1 VLNDD
6 ILDNSVLLTT
16 PFRYDRAYVDITYT
30 NNQGERVTEKCVN
43 PDIMMEGGR
52 APAHCKFDLGNMEY
66 RCAYSFGE
74 KGWMEFVGEP
84 TIEPELHLGEPII
97 VKGKI
102 NKQSASSEN
111 ENMSVRFRIYDED
124 GGDYLKNIGYIM
136 IPNEGE
142 TDLESLFPE
151 IKVTDSL
158 FGSLGRP
165 AITTSDNLDGIT
177 PEVTSGNL
185 RTDVVVTF
193 TKSGDN
199 YKYNITSD
207 NVSQNSGNFSS
218 PLTFTVTADD
228 ETATIKIAGSPV
240 LSDDTA
246 AGTVTISQV
255 IGKSGLTVPRSLIL
269 EISLHYDTESTPI
282 SYGGEEQVKKLNF
295 EILSSKKD

>member
-1 VLNDD
+1 MSEE
-6 ILDNSVLLTT
+6 LDN
-16 PFRYDRAYVDITYT
+16 I
-30 NNQGERVTEKCVN
+30 C
-43 PDIMMEGGR
+43 
-52 APAHCKFDLGNMEY
+52 
-66 RCAYSFGE
+66 
-74 KGWMEFVGEP
+74 
-84 TIEPELHLGEPII
+84 
-97 VKGKI
+97 
-102 NKQSASSEN
+102 
-111 ENMSVRFRIYDED
+111 ED

-193 TKSGDN
+193 TESGDK
-199 YKYNITSD
+199 YKIITEGTLTPNETD
-207 NVSQNSGNFSS
+207 GNFSS
-218 PLTFTVTADD
+218 PLIFNVTADD

-255 IGKSGLTVPRSLIL
+255 IGKSGSTVPRRSLIL

-282 SYGGEEQVKKLNF
+282 SYGGEEQVRKLNF